1 VNEKQ
6 IMAILQEVHSSL
18 GVEHTAKFLYLLKAW
33 KILSDGNA
41 INPIEVTFEEFY
53 NQKIDAKKL
62 QSTIEKLSK
71 SIKVFELFLNQS
83 INISKIN
90 DDSLI
95 KLFTVVNDGQDL
107 LAVNDMFYSLL
118 EGYYD
123 FSVANQIAE
132 LGVKLLDGD
141 CKELYVPFSNGFNFA
156 YYTDKM
162 IFAESFSDEYIL
174 ELMRV
179 IESVNINFKR
189 IDPLEQPSFINENA
203 PHLLKQFDCV
213 LSFPPMGMTTS
224 NKFLDTDKFNR
235 FKFHKAK
242 SSRDIAHFE
251 HILAQTKGKAVVL
264 MSVGFTYRAMNEEAF
279 RKSIIDENILEA
291 IVQLPPNLHNATSI
305 ETTFFIINKNKKID
319 KVLFINLKDEQFIKR
334 DGRKLVLKD
343 INDIINIYNNQEEI
357 ENISA
362 LVSNEEIANGN
373 YSLAIDRYVLSKE
386 AARLK
391 KLLSNY
397 DLVQL
402 DSLAEIRRSQSFKD
416 EEEGKE
422 VYELSPSD
430 LAEAGFTVESGKL
443 KQIGTQYKKLE
454 TYKVQPYDVLL
465 STKGTIGKVGIVGEI
480 SESIIT
486 SQALQVIR
494 VHGENK
500 KEMAIELYMFLKSS
514 LGQSLLKQ
522 LVAGVAMPLIST
534 AEIKQ
539 LQIPVLT
546 DVKQKETILNFHDE
560 IKMYNEIN
568 KIHADIEKI
577 HNNFLGTK

>member
-1 VNEKQ
+1 
-6 IMAILQEVHSSL
+6 
-18 GVEHTAKFLYLLKAW
+18 
-33 KILSDGNA
+33 
-41 INPIEVTFEEFY
+41 
-53 NQKIDAKKL
+53 
-62 QSTIEKLSK
+62 
-71 SIKVFELFLNQS
+71 
-83 INISKIN
+83 
-90 DDSLI
+90 
-95 KLFTVVNDGQDL
+95 
-107 LAVNDMFYSLL
+107 
-118 EGYYD
+118 
-123 FSVANQIAE
+123 
-132 LGVKLLDGD
+132 
-141 CKELYVPFSNGFNFA
+141 
-156 YYTDKM
+156 
-162 IFAESFSDEYIL
+162 
-174 ELMRV
+174 MRV

-189 IDPLEQPSFINENA
+189 IDPLELPSFTNENA

-213 LSFPPMGMTTS
+213 LSFPFMGMTTS

-264 MSVGFTYRAMNEEAF
+264 MPVGFTYRAIEEAF
-279 RKSIIDENILEA
+279 RKSIVDENILEA
-291 IVQLPPNLHNATSI
+291 IIQLPPNLHNATSI
-305 ETTFFIINKNKKID
+305 ETTFFIINKNKKND

-343 INDIINIYNNQEEI
+343 INNIVDIYNNQEEI

-443 KQIGTQYKKLE
+443 KQIGSQYKKLE
-454 TYKVQPYDVLL
+454 TYKVQPYDVLV
-465 STKGTIGKVGIVGEI
+465 STKGTIGKVGIVGET
-480 SESIIT
+480 SDSIIT

-500 KEMAIELYMFLKSS
+500 KEMSIVLYMFFKSS

-539 LQIPVLT
+539 LQVPVLT
-546 DVKQKETILNFHDE
+546 DFKQKETILNFHDE

-568 KIHADIEKI
+568 KIHADIKQI
-577 HNNFLGTK
+577 HTNFLGTK